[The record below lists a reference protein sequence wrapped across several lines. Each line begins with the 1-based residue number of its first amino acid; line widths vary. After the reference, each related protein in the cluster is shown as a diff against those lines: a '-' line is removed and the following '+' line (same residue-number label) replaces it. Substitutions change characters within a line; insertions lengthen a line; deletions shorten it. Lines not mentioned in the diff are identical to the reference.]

1 MAEQIPTA
9 IQEELSID
17 YFSLFTE
24 SGWDVSDQKYRKLL
38 VDSFGRNG
46 KFSFARNFPNTQKGQ
61 KDKETWRASFD
72 KQTLALQR
80 FMMSRKFS
88 NAGWVWSR
96 GDGMMGFLN
105 NIATSRCGVSG
116 SLDSWNPMDI
126 VAVQS
131 SMEQNIKDEI
141 EKYVVKGSDKA
152 VSYTH
157 LTLPTILLV

>member
-9 IQEELSID
+9 IQEQLSID
-17 YFSLFTE
+17 FFDLFTKNR
-24 SGWDVSDQKYRKLL
+24 WNVSDRKYRQLL
-38 VDSFGRNG
+38 VNSFGRNG
-46 KFSFARNFPNTQKGQ
+46 VFPFATNFPSSAKGQ

-72 KQTLALQR
+72 KQTLALQNYMTLRR
-80 FMMSRKFS
+80 FPT
-88 NAGWVWSR
+88 NGWVWSR

-131 SMEQNIKDEI
+131 SMEQTIKDGKFKTKVKLSKELFRN
-141 EKYVVKGSDKA
+141 KYQK
-152 VSYTH
+152 
-157 LTLPTILLV
+157 L